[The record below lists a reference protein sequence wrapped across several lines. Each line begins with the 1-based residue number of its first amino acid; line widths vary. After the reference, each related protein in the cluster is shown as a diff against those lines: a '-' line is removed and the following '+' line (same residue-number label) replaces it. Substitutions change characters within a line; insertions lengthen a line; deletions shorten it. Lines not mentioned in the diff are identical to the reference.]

1 MKQKYYTL
9 AEAAHWIA
17 FGTPRPTIEQI
28 ISEQNKLQT
37 AAQRLPAALASGTIK
52 VFGQRDFNSDSEQ
65 ITDLDYVSLDF
76 EENTMKLALNALEQ
90 LNMIVTDNGKK
101 IFPEEIEVLLEKCEC
116 IKECMA
122 YGAFNDLDETV
133 VAVKIFP
140 NYDELEKVGI
150 SKDDPEI
157 EEKMQSFF
165 LEFVKNKVNKNL
177 PGYKAVHKITI
188 RHREFDK
195 TTTQK
200 IKRMSEDNVKDD

>member
-76 EENTMKLALNALEQ
+76 EENTMTACDIFDYVAIMIDVNDLHKAFPRSVSAQKILAARPSRRIIHDVAFYVYQTHKTLTAKKLAYVLNEVFKLYPEPCHSTTYSTVASWL
-90 LNMIVTDNGKK
+90 TGFKNGTYKPINTK
-101 IFPEEIEVLLEKCEC
+101 I
-116 IKECMA
+116 
-122 YGAFNDLDETV
+122 ETQRV
-133 VAVKIFP
+133 FSQIYSRVQA
-140 NYDELEKVGI
+140 EI
-150 SKDDPEI
+150 SK
-157 EEKMQSFF
+157 
-165 LEFVKNKVNKNL
+165 L
-177 PGYKAVHKITI
+177 T
-188 RHREFDK
+188 R
-195 TTTQK
+195 T
-200 IKRMSEDNVKDD
+200 